1 MSYLTDA
8 FLPHLRLTILR
19 VLAEAPGY
27 CTNSSILHQAANQ
40 MGIRATRDQI
50 ASELA
55 WLAEQRLIET
65 AEPAIGLVVA
75 TLTNRG
81 HDVQAGCSTLPG
93 VQKPSPGR

>member
-8 FLPHLRLTILR
+8 FQPHLRLTLLR

-27 CTNSSILHQAANQ
+27 CTNSSILHQAVNS
-40 MGIRATRDQI
+40 MGLRASRDQV
-50 ASELA
+50 AAELA
-55 WLAEQRLIET
+55 WLAEQRAIET
-65 AEPAIGLVVA
+65 AEPAIGLIVA

-81 HDVQAGCSTLPG
+81 HDVQSGCSTLPG